1 MTISF
6 DPFLPMD
13 RLTRELLGKRTQG
26 PGTSWMPMDVYR
38 EGDHL
43 VANIDLPGMDPGSID
58 IDVEGNTVTVR
69 AQRSVRSEDTEWLS
83 QERPSGSFMR
93 QLTMGE
99 GIDVDNIHA
108 NYEHGV
114 LSLTIPV
121 AAQAKPRKIQV
132 QGSSSGREQIGGAEQ
147 PVQGEVTGESTSQ
160 PGPAHSG
167 GESSSQS
174 GQAQSGGESTSQSGQ
189 AQSGGESPSQ
199 Q

>member
-6 DPFLPMD
+6 DPFLSMD

-26 PGTSWMPMDVYR
+26 PGMSWMPMDVYR

-43 VANIDLPGMDPGSID
+43 VANIDLPGVDPGSID

-121 AAQAKPRKIQV
+121 ATEPKPRKIQV
-132 QGSSSGREQIGGAEQ
+132 EGRSTGRDQIGGSEQ
-147 PVQGEVTGESTSQ
+147 AVQGEVTGESTAQQGQGESAAESSSQ
-160 PGPAHSG
+160 SAQPESG
-167 GESSSQS
+167 AESSSQSAQRESGESSSQ
-174 GQAQSGGESTSQSGQ
+174 Q
-189 AQSGGESPSQ
+189 
-199 Q
+199 